1 MGNMKTG
8 FACRPQI
15 IGAGAVALAWLWTLQ
30 PRPAFPQTPGADSFN
45 PGAAGAYALAVQPD
59 GKVLVG
65 GGFGTLAGQPC
76 NGFGRLNADG
86 TFDSS
91 FYGSASGPEGRAC
104 IVSSIEVQAD
114 GKILAGGTFT
124 VLDGQPRSCLGRL
137 NADGTL
143 DSQFNPGVGLA
154 DQGPGASPFVAVLAV
169 QADGK
174 ILVGGTFTSLA
185 DQPCTNLGR
194 LNPSGTLDTSF
205 AAENTAGE
213 ALSLA
218 FQPDGKILVGGLVAL
233 DGGQSC
239 GIGRLN
245 ADGSWDNQFSPQ
257 TNPAVTVNS
266 IAVQTDGKILLGG
279 WFRTLDG
286 QPRSNIARLN
296 PDGTVD
302 SSFNPGANDE
312 VFSLVVQADGQ
323 ILVGGAFR
331 TLGGQPRT
339 YLGRLNPDGTA
350 DTLFNPGA
358 DSLVQALAIQAN
370 GNILV
375 GGSFLT
381 LAGVARS
388 GLGRLTNTETA
399 TQALSYDGSTI
410 TWLRG
415 GSSPEV
421 WRTLFEASTD
431 GVNLTPL
438 GEGSRVPGG
447 WQLAAASVPPS
458 NALVALGFVA
468 GGGYDASGWC
478 VETAIGR
485 PVFIG
490 LPASR
495 TNSATTTATFNA
507 AASGT
512 GPLAFHWLKDGAP
525 LADGGNVSGAQTTAL
540 ALGDVLHTDA
550 GNYSVA
556 VSNALG
562 SVTSTVATLTV
573 IEPDIAAQPASQS
586 VELGQSA
593 AFAVEAAGTP
603 PFTYQW
609 WKDGVELAGDT
620 SSSLALTNASAGS
633 AGNYWVVVSGPYG
646 SVTSAVAELTV
657 NMPTLDS
664 GFKTFMPLY
673 GGLCAL
679 ALQPDGK
686 ILTGSLWGLQRL
698 NADGTLEG
706 GFSASVAG
714 DNEMVQAL
722 AVQPDGKLLVGGSFA
737 YLDGHALGAIG
748 RLNSDA
754 TLDTQF
760 DPAPTADPNPVVNAL
775 ALEPDGEI
783 VVAGD
788 FNTLAGQKC
797 TAIGL
802 LNPDGSPD
810 NIFNSVLI
818 GGWSTCVAVEADGK
832 ILEAGGYVSG
842 CLLQDPLTPP
852 LPVVMNA
859 DGSLDTEFTGW
870 VGRGAVCNVFNC
882 LVVQPDGKILMGGFF
897 DNVDGQSCSNLCRF
911 NPDGTLDAGFNPS
924 PNGEVC
930 SLALQADG
938 KLLVGGIFTA
948 MDGQSRNSLARL
960 NPDGTLDSQFNPD
973 TDGYAGV
980 YSLALQADGKTLVGA
995 DFSSPDGQAGSGYE
1009 RLNNL
1014 DAAAQS
1020 LAYDGSTITW
1030 LRGGS
1035 SPEVW
1040 CTTFEASTNG
1050 AVWTMLGQGSR
1061 IPGGWQLAFVLVPPG
1076 GTIRARGY
1084 YSTGWANASSSLLET
1099 LLSIPAP
1106 PAPRILLSDGHFG
1119 FGTNGFGFNVSGPA
1133 GQAVAVDGSGNLS
1146 DWLPLATNTLGSGP
1160 FYFSDPAANEQQR
1173 RFYRARVVP

>member
-1 MGNMKTG
+1 MKTG
-8 FACRPQI
+8 FACPPQI

-30 PRPAFPQTPGADSFN
+30 PRPAFPQTPAADSFN
-45 PGAAGAYALAVQPD
+45 PGAVGVSALAIQPD

-65 GGFGTLAGQPC
+65 GGLGTLAGQPC

-91 FYGSASGPEGRAC
+91 FNGSASGPEGRGC
-104 IVSSIEVQAD
+104 SVSSIEVQAD
-114 GKILAGGTFT
+114 GKLLVGGMFT

-154 DQGPGASPFVAVLAV
+154 DQGPGASPSVAVLAV

-174 ILVGGTFTSLA
+174 ILVGGNFTSLA
-185 DQPCTNLGR
+185 DQPCTKFGR

-205 AAENTAGE
+205 AAEITAGE
-213 ALSLA
+213 GPSLA
-218 FQPDGKILVGGLVAL
+218 FQPDGKILVGGSVLEL
-233 DGGQSC
+233 DGGQSS

-257 TNPAVTVNS
+257 TNPLASVNS
-266 IAVQTDGKILLGG
+266 IAVQADGKILLGG
-279 WFRTLDG
+279 SFGTLDG
-286 QPRSNIARLN
+286 QPRNNIARLN

-302 SSFNPGANDE
+302 PSFNPGADDQ
-312 VFSLVVQADGQ
+312 VCSLVVQANGQ
-323 ILVGGAFR
+323 ILVGGAFQ
-331 TLGGQPRT
+331 TLGGQPRS

-358 DSLVQALAIQAN
+358 DRWVQALAIQAD
-370 GNILV
+370 GNVLV

-381 LAGVARS
+381 LAGAERN
-388 GLGRLTNTETA
+388 GLGRLINTETA

-447 WQLAAASVPPS
+447 WQLAGASVPPS

-468 GGGYDASGWC
+468 GSECDASGWY
-478 VETAIGR
+478 VETSIGQ
-485 PVFIG
+485 PVFID

-495 TNSATTTATFNA
+495 TNSATTAAKFNA
-507 AASGT
+507 LASGP
-512 GPLAFHWLKDGAP
+512 GPLAFQWLKDGAP

-540 ALGDVLHTDA
+540 ALRDVLHTEA
-550 GNYSVA
+550 GNYSVV
-556 VSNALG
+556 VSNAFG

-573 IEPDIAAQPASQS
+573 IEPDIAVQPASQS
-586 VELGQSA
+586 VELGQSVPD
-593 AFAVEAAGTP
+593 FAVEAAGTP

-609 WKDGVELAGDT
+609 WKDGVELAGGT
-620 SSSLALTNASAGS
+620 KSSLALTNASAGS
-633 AGNYWVVVSGPYG
+633 AGNYRVVVSSPYG
-646 SVTSAVAELTV
+646 SVTSAVAGLTV
-657 NMPTLDS
+657 NLATLDS
-664 GFKTFMPLY
+664 GFKPLHGNVY
-673 GGLCAL
+673 AL

-686 ILTGSLWGLQRL
+686 ILTGYSAALQRL
-698 NADGTLEG
+698 NVDGTLDG

-714 DNEMVQAL
+714 ENEMVHAL
-722 AVQPDGKLLVGGSFA
+722 AVQPDGKILVGGSFA
-737 YLDGHALGAIG
+737 NLDGHALRAIG
-748 RLNSDA
+748 RLNSDG

-760 DPAPTADPNPVVNAL
+760 DPAPTANSNPVVNAL

-783 VVAGD
+783 LVAGG
-788 FNTLAGQKC
+788 FNTLAGQQC

-802 LNPDGSPD
+802 LNPDGSLD
-810 NIFNSVLI
+810 NIFNSALI
-818 GGWSTCVAVEADGK
+818 EPSPTCVAVEADGK
-832 ILEAGGYVSG
+832 ILEGGGLVNA
-842 CLLQDPLTPP
+842 CLLEYPLDQ
-852 LPVVMNA
+852 PVPVIMNA
-859 DGSLDTEFTGW
+859 DGSLDTQFNGW
-870 VGRGAVCNVFNC
+870 VGTWCIIINC
-882 LVVQPDGKILMGGFF
+882 LVVQPDGKILMGGSFG
-897 DNVDGQSCSNLCRF
+897 NADGQSCSNVCRF
-911 NPDGTLDAGFNPS
+911 YPDGTLDTGFNPS

-938 KLLVGGIFTA
+938 KILVGGVFTA
-948 MDGQSRNSLARL
+948 MGGQSRNNLARL
-960 NPDGTLDSQFNPD
+960 NADGTLDSQFNPGGA
-973 TDGYAGV
+973 DGYAGV
-980 YSLALQADGKTLVGA
+980 YSLALQADGKILVGA

-1040 CTTFEASTNG
+1040 CATFEASTNG
-1050 AVWTMLGQGSR
+1050 TVWTMLGQGSR

-1084 YSTGWANASSSLLET
+1084 YSTGGGNASSSLLET
-1099 LLSIPAP
+1099 LLSIPGL
-1106 PAPRILLSDGHFG
+1106 PAPRILLSDGYFG
-1119 FGTNGFGFNVSGPA
+1119 LGTNGFGFNVSGSA
-1133 GQAVAVDGSGNLS
+1133 GQTVAVDGSGNLS
-1146 DWLPLATNTLGSGP
+1146 DWLPLATNTLSSGP
-1160 FYFSDPAANEQQR
+1160 FYFSDPAAKEEQRQ
-1173 RFYRARVVP
+1173 FYRARVVP